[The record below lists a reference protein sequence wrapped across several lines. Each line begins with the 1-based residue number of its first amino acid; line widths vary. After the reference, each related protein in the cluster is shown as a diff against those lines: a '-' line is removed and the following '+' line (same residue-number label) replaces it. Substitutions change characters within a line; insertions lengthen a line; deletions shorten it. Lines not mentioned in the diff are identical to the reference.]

1 VGRSAGPAPVKNVPV
16 SAEGSTD
23 DERILNAS
31 KTKWLTILLGSAA
44 FEAIPFLILP
54 KQPFASVLIVFF
66 GVGVVVAFVVLLPG
80 STYLRLT
87 PEGYEMRAAF
97 RTWKQP
103 WQHIERFQAY
113 RNPTS
118 WNRLVGIIYDPSYK
132 GHVRARRLNRS
143 LAGVDDALRDT
154 FGLSA
159 DELAN
164 LMNEWLNRYKH
175 Q

>member
-1 VGRSAGPAPVKNVPV
+1 LGSIAVNDELV
-16 SAEGSTD
+16 SAERSTD
-23 DERILNAS
+23 DERILRAS
-31 KTKWLTILLGSAA
+31 RTKWLAILLGSAA
-44 FEAIPFLILP
+44 FVAFGLFILP
-54 KQPFASVLIVFF
+54 TQPFAAWASIVFCGLY
-66 GVGVVVAFVVLLPG
+66 GVGAFVVLLPG

-113 RNPTS
+113 RNRTS
-118 WNRLVGIIYDPSYK
+118 WNRFVGIIYDPSYK